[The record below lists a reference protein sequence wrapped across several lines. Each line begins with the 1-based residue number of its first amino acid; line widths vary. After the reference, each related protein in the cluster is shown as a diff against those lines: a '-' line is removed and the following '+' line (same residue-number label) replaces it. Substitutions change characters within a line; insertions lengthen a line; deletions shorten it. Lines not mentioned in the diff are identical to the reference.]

1 MGSSIGNGVRLM
13 AAAAAAVLVAAC
25 VFAVYGVVPS
35 GHQLADPLGLPVR
48 LARSVAGSGQAIDD
62 NTAALVEQ
70 STVLQE
76 RTAGVEG
83 VAASV
88 AQMQDL
94 SARLGE
100 LVKVLN
106 ARLGGFVTGAGGVP
120 APVDTL
126 TKRAQ
131 QGASDVGVLTGGAAA
146 LDASLGRLVATL
158 QALHTDVARLG
169 PDSRSLAATL
179 NAIRQDTAALG
190 VLQALLHSIG
200 GTK

>member
-35 GHQLADPLGLPVR
+35 GRELADPLGLPVR
-48 LARSVAGSGQAIDD
+48 LARAVAGSGQAFDD

-76 RTAGVEG
+76 RTAGAEG
-83 VAASV
+83 VAISV

-100 LVKVLN
+100 LVKALN
-106 ARLGGFVTGAGGVP
+106 ARVGGLGTAARGVP
-120 APVDTL
+120 GPVDTL

-131 QGASDVGVLTGGAAA
+131 QGASDVGGLSGGAAA

-158 QALHTDVARLG
+158 QALHTDVAGLG
-169 PDSRSLAATL
+169 PNSRSLATTL

-190 VLQALLHSIG
+190 VLQALLRSIG